1 MKPLSETILDKNW
14 GGFLDYLAR
23 RLKGV
28 ATGIPELDDY
38 LLGLGAVVLLQGETG
53 SNKST
58 LALQIMHHQLTKG
71 AAGIILDC
79 ENGRSRL
86 CMRLLCQAN
95 RISETD
101 IKVAR
106 TSMETLKRY
115 RKPLVGLPLH
125 VYTEPPKDLEA
136 IGAVVDEAM
145 QIYEGRHIVLL
156 VDSVQA
162 MPRLADE
169 GNVSIEMYMG
179 FFDQLKLRH
188 EGRLT
193 ILVVS
198 EINRA
203 AYGQEQGLGAGKGS
217 NSLEFKAE
225 TVFDMRE
232 DKAQPGV
239 IKLKVAKHRDGQ
251 KGATFFLKK
260 VMAEEENQT
269 SFVFLLEVAD
279 GGDDL

>member
-1 MKPLSETILDKNW
+1 MKPLADTVLDKGW
-14 GGFLDYLAR
+14 GSFLNYLER

-38 LLGLGAVVLLQGETG
+38 LLGLGAVVLFQGETG

-58 LALQIMHHQLTKG
+58 LALQILHHQLSLG
-71 AAGIILDC
+71 AAAIMLDC
-79 ENGRSRL
+79 ENGQNRIR
-86 CMRLLCQAN
+86 MRLMCQAN

-125 VYTEPPKDLEA
+125 VYTEPPSGLEE
-136 IGAVVDEAM
+136 IGVMVDQAMEAY
-145 QIYEGRHIVLL
+145 QGRHVVLL

-225 TVFDMRE
+225 SVFDMRE

-279 GGDDL
+279 GGDQL

>member
-1 MKPLSETILDKNW
+1 MKPLADTVLDKGW
-14 GGFLDYLAR
+14 GSFLNYLER

-38 LLGLGAVVLLQGETG
+38 LLGLGAVVLFQGETG

-58 LALQIMHHQLTKG
+58 LALQILHHQLSLG
-71 AAGIILDC
+71 AAAIMLDC
-79 ENGRSRL
+79 ENGQNRIR
-86 CMRLLCQAN
+86 MRLMCQAN

-125 VYTEPPKDLEA
+125 VYTEPPSGLEE
-136 IGAVVDEAM
+136 IGVMVDQAMEAY
-145 QIYEGRHIVLL
+145 QGRHVVLL

-260 VMAEEENQT
+260 VMAEESNQT

-279 GGDDL
+279 GGDQL

>member
-1 MKPLSETILDKNW
+1 MKPLSETILDKSW
-14 GGFLDYLAR
+14 TGFLSYLER

-38 LLGLGAVVLLQGETG
+38 LLGLGAVALFQGETG

-58 LALQIMHHQLTKG
+58 LALQIMHHQLSKG

-79 ENGRSRL
+79 ENGRSRI

-101 IKVAR
+101 IKIAR
-106 TSMETLKRY
+106 TNMEALKRY

-145 QIYEGRHIVLL
+145 LAYEGRHVVLL

-162 MPRLADE
+162 MPRLSDE

-203 AYGQEQGLGAGKGS
+203 AYGQEQGVGAGKGS
-217 NSLEFKAE
+217 NSLEYKSE
-225 TVFDMRE
+225 TVFDLRE
-232 DKAQPGV
+232 NKAVPNT
-239 IKLKVAKHRDGQ
+239 INLKVAKHRDGA
-251 KGATFFLKK
+251 KGAVFQMRK
-260 VMAEEENQT
+260 VFSEPENHT
-269 SFVFLLEVAD
+269 SFTFMLEVGE